1 MVAETRRQSVLFSV
15 YYVAS
20 LHLLLISRYSAHK
33 THKRDPG
40 EAARSVAKMTT
51 DSQDIGKEQGLST
64 ALALGSREETCA
76 RIRWSIWILCQPADC
91 AQDIPAVIDS
101 LSKNFKPPATP
112 AAPHGRISRE
122 ADQKSL
128 SPSLPQ

>member
-1 MVAETRRQSVLFSV
+1 MEQWMVAETRRQSVLFSV

-20 LHLLLISRYSAHK
+20 LHLLLISRYLAHK

-76 RIRWSIWILCQPADC
+76 RIR
-91 AQDIPAVIDS
+91 
-101 LSKNFKPPATP
+101 
-112 AAPHGRISRE
+112 
-122 ADQKSL
+122 
-128 SPSLPQ
+128 